1 MVQKSKI
8 IVCGC
13 GDISHN
19 LIFTKDDEQIW
30 LHYQLEKKSLF
41 ERIVIGAKY
50 IFGFQSR
57 FGMYGELLIDKTNI
71 SNFKE
76 IVEYIENNN
85 GQVVEP

>member
-1 MVQKSKI
+1 MIQKSKI

-19 LIFTKDDEQIW
+19 LIFTKDDGQIW
-30 LHYQLEKKSLF
+30 LHYSLEKKSLF
-41 ERIVIGAKY
+41 ERIIIGVKY

-76 IVEYIENNN
+76 IVEYIEKNN